1 MSKEQFIHVD
11 SRGNKRYFS
20 DSDHKILHRE
30 DGPALICPGSSGSK
44 EWYREGKLHREDG
57 PAIVWPDG
65 TKWWYLNDKHLS
77 EEEFNAR
84 VK

>member
-1 MSKEQFIHVD
+1 MSKGQFTHID
-11 SRGNKRYFS
+11 SRGNKRYYS
-20 DSDHKILHRE
+20 DREMKILHRE
-30 DGPALICPGSSGSK
+30 DGPALEWSSGSK
-44 EWYREGKLHREDG
+44 EWYLNGKLHREDG